1 MAKIH
6 SLAELC
12 VFLKLDIWTRGEV
25 ANMGIVSVEKYIYN
39 FSTDTKRYW
48 TQKYAKGQW
57 GNGLYLN
64 DWVLLEKNNR
74 MNTYV
79 AVVAVCD
86 KIFEYKKKIYFLK
99 IQSTVELDK
108 RMIEKNEPPRRR
120 KLFSY
125 RKRSSGM
132 RYDGSSVNAAL
143 RR

>member
-1 MAKIH
+1 MTKVY
-6 SLAELC
+6 SLTELC

-25 ANMGIVSVEKYIYN
+25 ANMGIVSVEKNIYN

-64 DWVLLEKNNR
+64 DWVLLEKSNK

-79 AVVAVCD
+79 AVVAVCN
-86 KIFEYKKKIYFLK
+86 KIFEFKKKIYFLK
-99 IQSTVELDK
+99 IQSTIELD
-108 RMIEKNEPPRRR
+108 RQTISNEPPRRR

>member
-1 MAKIH
+1 MTKVY
-6 SLAELC
+6 SLTELC

-25 ANMGIVSVEKYIYN
+25 ANIGIVSVEKNIYN
-39 FSTDTKRYW
+39 FSTDIKRYW
-48 TQKYAKGQW
+48 TQQYAKGEW

-64 DWVLLEKNNR
+64 DWVLLEKSNK

-79 AVVAVCD
+79 AVVAVCN
-86 KIFEYKKKIYFLK
+86 KIFEFKKKIYFLK
-99 IQSTVELDK
+99 IQSTIELD
-108 RMIEKNEPPRRR
+108 RQTISNEPSRRR